1 MSKLEPLRHTAGPG
15 RLGLRLSAAQALWE
29 GWGGGEERGEVGGG
43 GGGGG
48 RKGPESDLVLH
59 LQRVSGEFR
68 IMICPCSGSA
78 DEELTN
84 NISICPETLRN
95 QKLNSSQ
102 SDSPT

>member
-1 MSKLEPLRHTAGPG
+1 MLVK
-15 RLGLRLSAAQALWE
+15 
-29 GWGGGEERGEVGGG
+29 RGVRWVR
-43 GGGGG
+43 GG

>member
-1 MSKLEPLRHTAGPG
+1 MLVK
-15 RLGLRLSAAQALWE
+15 
-29 GWGGGEERGEVGGG
+29 RGVRWVRVGVGD
-43 GGGGG
+43 
-48 RKGPESDLVLH
+48 RKGPESGLVLH

>member
-1 MSKLEPLRHTAGPG
+1 MLVK
-15 RLGLRLSAAQALWE
+15 
-29 GWGGGEERGEVGGG
+29 RGVRWVR
-43 GGGGG
+43 GG

-84 NISICPETLRN
+84 NMSICPETLRKSKVKQFPVRFSN
-95 QKLNSSQ
+95 LIIQFPPHRVQ
-102 SDSPT
+102 CITIPVYM